1 MPRSHLL
8 VPVRVLAAI
17 LLAACVVAS
26 APADVVIL
34 KDGFV
39 VQGTVRKEMVDV
51 VDKASGQGVSVP
63 KANGFDILDEG
74 PKVMIFSTH
83 FKQLGE
89 IGKDVKIRPEYKGF
103 NNPIPGRKSDHRM
116 PAIGGA
122 VNPPDFDAKWRR
134 TLQVNVPGGFDRI
147 EQQITYLDPYTCW
160 IISPTHLW
168 RVAYRTS
175 EMDPAKVRKLLSTHP
190 DLIEADGKPDA
201 IKRVAIARFMKD
213 AGWLQLAQD
222 EVARIRKEVPAPLPK
237 ESQAEFD
244 KLLKEMDVAI
254 GEMVA
259 TEAELALNAGRY
271 QYAAEVLA
279 VFPQKTADPKDVLK
293 VTQVTAQLKT
303 AQERYDKGRQLL
315 RSLIDEVTG
324 DAAVRR
330 AVAVGGGPIAV
341 VWPAKQPAANT
352 QLLRLAEAAEQV
364 YRELHQDSSARLEFF
379 VSLADQAQRERAA
392 GREPSK
398 KPEELLATAV
408 SGWAKGKN
416 GATPVP
422 GMALRVWDA
431 REAILA
437 HQRATT
443 RNARLAIL
451 DRYRKNNPIPL
462 DEMVQII
469 SLLPPVEPENLSA
482 RTGTLLPE
490 GDGTPPGTYRRKS
503 AGTPNHPTGLDYL
516 IKLPPEYH
524 HGRAYPVLIALPHP
538 GMDSAVMTQALARET
553 ERQGYILVV
562 PEWTGQFANKPWEY
576 RGEDHDWV
584 TGVLRDVVRHF
595 TVDNDRVFLFG
606 IGEGAN
612 MALDVGMSHPDLF
625 AGVIPMGPMAPKWQG
640 MFIHYW
646 PNAQKLPV
654 YVVTGEQAPA
664 FQNLRFIFERWM
676 PKGYPS
682 LMAVYK
688 GRGIE
693 WYGAETPVLFDW
705 MARKRRPNPASVL
718 RGVSGTPMERWQVM
732 RPDDNHFF
740 WLSVDRVSPTK
751 LLDSGNPNLV
761 PASVSGDVRG
771 NLIDVNCSGARTVTI
786 WLSADMINWQQ
797 PVRVTLNGAAP
808 NVPAPWRPKVL
819 TPDME
824 VLLEDYHQR
833 GDRRMLFIGKL
844 EFENRN

>member
-1 MPRSHLL
+1 MSARD
-8 VPVRVLAAI
+8 REAA
-17 LLAACVVAS
+17 
-26 APADVVIL
+26 
-34 KDGFV
+34 
-39 VQGTVRKEMVDV
+39 
-51 VDKASGQGVSVP
+51 
-63 KANGFDILDEG
+63 
-74 PKVMIFSTH
+74 
-83 FKQLGE
+83 
-89 IGKDVKIRPEYKGF
+89 
-103 NNPIPGRKSDHRM
+103 
-116 PAIGGA
+116 
-122 VNPPDFDAKWRR
+122 DFDAKWRR
-134 TLQVNVPGGFDRI
+134 TITVNVPLGFDRI

-175 EMDPAKVRKLLSTHP
+175 EMEPAKVRKLLSTHP
-190 DLIEADGKPDA
+190 ELIEPDGKPDP

-222 EVARIRKEVPAPLPK
+222 EVARIREIPGPLPK
-237 ESQAEFD
+237 DAQEQFD
-244 KLLKEMDVAI
+244 KLLKELDVAV

-271 QYAAEVLA
+271 QYASRVLA
-279 VFPQKTADPKDVLK
+279 VFPQKTADPKDVDK
-293 VTQVTAQLKT
+293 ATRVTAQLKT

-315 RSLIDEVTG
+315 RVLIDDVTG
-324 DAAVRR
+324 DATLRR
-330 AVAVGGGPIAV
+330 AVAAGGGPIAA
-341 VWPAKQPAANT
+341 VWPAKPAANT
-352 QLLRLAEAAEQV
+352 NLVRLAEAAEQV

-379 VSLADQAQRERAA
+379 VSLADQAQRDRAE

-408 SGWAKGKN
+408 SGWAKGRS
-416 GATPVP
+416 GATPAP
-422 GMALRVWDA
+422 DQALRVWDA

-437 HQRATT
+437 HQRGMN
-443 RNARLAIL
+443 RNARTAIL
-451 DRYRKNNPIPL
+451 NRYKANNPLPV

-469 SLLPPVEPENLSA
+469 SLLPPVEPEDLSA
-482 RTGTLLPE
+482 RSGKLLPE
-490 GDGTPPGTYRRKS
+490 TDGTPPGTYRRRS
-503 AGTPNHPTGLDYL
+503 GGTLNNPAGLDYL

-538 GMDSAVMTQALARET
+538 GMDSAVMIQALARET
-553 ERQGYILVV
+553 ERHGYIMVV
-562 PEWTGQFANKPWEY
+562 PEWTGQFGNRPWEY
-576 RGEDHDWV
+576 KGEDHDWV

-595 TVDNDRVFLFG
+595 TVDNDRVFMFG

-612 MALDVGMSHPDLF
+612 MALDIGMSHPDLF

-646 PNAQKLPV
+646 PNAQKLPI

-676 PKGYPS
+676 PKGYPA

-693 WYGAETPVLFDW
+693 WYAAETPVLFDW
-705 MARKRRPNPASVL
+705 MSRKRRPPPAAVL
-718 RGVSGTPMERWQVM
+718 RGVAGTPMERWQIM

-740 WLSVDRVSPTK
+740 WLSVDNIAPGK
-751 LLDSGNPNLV
+751 LIESGNRNLV
-761 PASVSGDVRG
+761 PASVSGDLRG
-771 NLIDVNCSGARTVTI
+771 NLIDVTCHGARTVTI

-797 PVRVTLNGAAP
+797 PVRVNLNGAPP
-808 NVPAPWRPKVL
+808 NIPAPWRPKVL

-824 VLLEDYHQR
+824 VLLEDYHER